1 MTPYQ
6 LSLYADVYKKKK
18 EEESKNEIS
27 LAYINALWT
36 AQWFGKKNNH
46 PKPLNEILNNK
57 KSKEIMTD
65 EQMLQHVKM
74 LNAMLGG
81 EVK

>member
-1 MTPYQ
+1 MINGYIKNKE
-6 LSLYADVYKKKK
+6 ADSK
-18 EEESKNEIS
+18 EKIS

-36 AQWFGKKNNH
+36 IQWLDKKNNH
-46 PKPLNEILNNK
+46 PKPLKEILDSIGKEK
-57 KSKEIMTD
+57 KIMTD
-65 EQMLQHVKM
+65 EQMLSVVKN